1 MNRTDRLLA
10 IILELQARRQ
20 RRAEDLAATFETS
33 KRTIYRDIQALA
45 QAGVPIVSTP
55 GKGYALVEG
64 YFLPPVRFT
73 IEEATTLLLGS
84 DLIARAFD
92 SDYRMAAHAA
102 GRKISGLL
110 PPSEQ
115 HHVTELRERIRFVAT
130 NVPDISGD
138 TRDVQTLRQAIIS
151 TRTVRFRYYARHS
164 AQAEPESLR
173 EVDPY
178 SLTYVKDTWHMLGY
192 CHLRQDMRMFR
203 VSRMSNL
210 TVLNRPFDR
219 AEHLEQWQR
228 TLVEMSQ
235 SRYTFT
241 ATLEFDSEAARWV
254 QEDPFFYIQDR
265 QPIPNGLRVTLRAP
279 DGRTVLQWIMGWGQ
293 HVRVLAPESLAN
305 LLINEGQAA
314 LAHWR
319 STT

>member
-10 IILELQARRQ
+10 IILELQARRH

-92 SDYRMAAHAA
+92 SDYRLAAHTA

-115 HHVTELRERIRFVAT
+115 THVAELRDRIRFIAT
-130 NVPDISGD
+130 TMPEITGD
-138 TRDVQTLRQAIIS
+138 TKDVQTLRQAIVS
-151 TRTVRFRYYARHS
+151 TRTVLFRYYARRS
-164 AQAEPESLR
+164 ADAELESLR

-203 VSRMSNL
+203 ISRMSNL

-228 TLVEMSQ
+228 TLSDRSQ

-241 ATLEFDSEAARWV
+241 ATLEFDSEVARWV
-254 QEDPFFYIQDR
+254 QEDPFFYIETR
-265 QPIPNGLRVTLRAP
+265 QPIPDGLRVSLRAP
-279 DGRTVLQWIMGWGQ
+279 DEYAILQWILGWGR
-293 HVRVLAPESLAN
+293 HVQVLGPESLREC
-305 LLINEGQAA
+305 LISEGSAA
-314 LAHWR
+314 LAHW
-319 STT
+319 SNKT